1 MTDRATRSVEVEI
14 TFDVDVD
21 TLVPEWTTI
30 DEVVSVTGPDVRP
43 LDALYLDSADGA
55 LARSGVAIRRRT
67 GGPDE
72 GWHLKGPL
80 VDGARVEVQWP
91 LTVDDEIPPA
101 VREAAAAYTDAAL
114 VPLARIRNERLAYE
128 LRDERG
134 AVIAEMVDDHV
145 VADDLRA
152 GVQRS
157 WREWEVELGPAAP
170 ADRAARDAF
179 FAAVEDRAHAAGARP
194 ASSASKL
201 ARTLGH

>member
-1 MTDRATRSVEVEI
+1 MTDSATRSVEVEV
-14 TFDVDVD
+14 TFDVDAD
-21 TLVPEWTTI
+21 TVVPDWTTI
-30 DEVVSVTGPDVRP
+30 DAVVSVTGPDVRP
-43 LDALYLDSADGA
+43 LDALYLDSADGE
-55 LARSGVAIRRRT
+55 LAGHGVAIRRRT

-80 VDGARVEVQWP
+80 VDGARVELHWP
-91 LTVDDEIPPA
+91 LTVDDEIPVA
-101 VREAAAAYTDAAL
+101 VREAAAEYTDAAL
-114 VPLARIRNERLAYE
+114 VPLARIRNERLAYD

-152 GVQRS
+152 GVQRT

-170 ADRAARDAF
+170 ADRAERDAF
-179 FAAVEDRAHAAGARP
+179 FAAVGERAHAVGARP